1 MIIYETLHTK
11 YYTVAGK
18 VTWFGKRIIVQL
30 FRQHLGFHGKIGW
43 RVFRETI
50 PTHGEECVS
59 LLFFQYLTMY
69 PIFIRVF

>member
-18 VTWFGKRIIVQL
+18 VTWLGKRIIVQL

-43 RVFRETI
+43 RVFRETKKVKKTKEVKNAFPYFSFNI
-50 PTHGEECVS
+50 
-59 LLFFQYLTMY
+59 
-69 PIFIRVF
+69 